1 MKQKSFQL
9 LAVLAALALVVF
21 TPVQAAAAAL
31 PPAQAESASFILK
44 LADLDFS
51 GSLNLA
57 GPYQKVTAAFA
68 LPADW
73 SLSAPLQVDLRYR
86 SDFQSLMQAFSGAPS
101 TENVAGIKG
110 VLSIYLNETLIS
122 AVEVDTSANN
132 TLSFEVD
139 PQLVAPYPAQNQL
152 QISWDAAAACAYGVT
167 SGLYLDPD
175 STLQFSYTT
184 QTVDLSLR
192 DFPQPFYSMDTLQMH
207 AVTLL
212 VPADP
217 DENILSALLA
227 VAAGLGRHSRGAL
240 KFNIMTSDQVSPAE
254 LADAHLILIG
264 SLGTWRSY
272 LAGSG
277 LAADALQVPADAET
291 EDGLLVLQPSPWN
304 PSRALLLVSGQTEI
318 GYLKAGASLAS
329 VDFLPYANGRVAV
342 VSQLDMDVSQTIIDL
357 NLASLRGEDNLLM
370 EQMGDT
376 TFTIPFSMPADANIS
391 PEAYIEVYFRHSQLI
406 DYLQSSLTVSIN
418 GIKIG
423 SIRFSD
429 QSAENGLARII
440 LPPDI
445 IQPLQNTL
453 EITTSIVPQDLCA
466 DERSGNFWVSVLG
479 DSYLHL
485 PPVLEEGNL
494 QAGDLYLND
503 YPQALLT
510 DESLSTLT
518 FVAAAQDWQNW
529 LYAADLAYR
538 LGGFTASGPLRPSA
552 AFLGADRADLGSQ
565 SVILIGSTAEI
576 SASAWNDV
584 LPLSFGADGS
594 LPSLSFDG
602 VQFSTAEGQDLGVL
616 QIVRQSD
623 NGVPLFSLAGNSAN
637 GVNAAMT
644 AAREGLIDKFSS
656 AGNVTLI
663 DGEQNG
669 HALLIEK
676 PVSPGAEESGAM
688 KWYERLLG
696 QNMEKADFYLLA
708 GSVILTALYILWMAT
723 GKPKRK

>member
-21 TPVQAAAAAL
+21 TPMQAAAAAL

-44 LADLDFS
+44 LTDLEFS

-57 GPYQKVTAAFA
+57 GPYQETMADFE

-73 SLSAPLQVDLRYR
+73 SLNAPLQIDLRFR
-86 SDFQSLMQAFSGAPS
+86 SDFQSLMQAFAGTAETENINGIKGMLSVYLNGTLISASQVNSS
-101 TENVAGIKG
+101 TEG
-110 VLSIYLNETLIS
+110 VLSI
-122 AVEVDTSANN
+122 EVN
-132 TLSFEVD
+132 T
-139 PQLVAPYPAQNQL
+139 QMVAPYPAKNEL
-152 QISWDAAAACAYGVT
+152 RIAWDAATACAYGVT
-167 SGLYLDPD
+167 SGLYLDPE

-192 DFPQPFYSMDTLQMH
+192 DFPQPFYSTDAVQTR

-212 VPADP
+212 IPADP
-217 DENILSALLA
+217 DENVLSALLA
-227 VAAGLGRHSRGAL
+227 VAAGLGRHSRSAL
-240 KFNIMTSDQVSPAE
+240 EFNVMTSDQISPAE

-264 SLGTWRSY
+264 PLESWRSY

-277 LAADALQVPADAET
+277 LAADALQIPMDVGK
-291 EDGLLVLQPSPWN
+291 EDGLLILQPSPWN
-304 PSRALLLVSGQTEI
+304 PSRALLLVSGENET
-318 GYLKAGASLAS
+318 GYLKASASLAS
-329 VDFLPYANGRVAV
+329 ADFLPYANGRAAV
-342 VSQLDMDVSQTIIDL
+342 VSQLDMGVSQTVIDL
-357 NLASLRGEDNLLM
+357 SLSSLRSEDNLLM
-370 EQMGDT
+370 EHLGDT
-376 TFTIPFSMPADANIS
+376 AFIIPFNMPADANIS

-418 GIKIG
+418 GTKIG

-429 QSAENGLARII
+429 QSAENGLVRII

-485 PPVLEEGNL
+485 PPVLEEGGA

-503 YPQALLT
+503 FPQALLT

-538 LGGFTASGPLRPSA
+538 LGGFTAAGPLRPSA
-552 AFLGADRADLGSQ
+552 AFLGTDRADLSGQ
-565 SVILIGSTAEI
+565 SVLLIGSTAEI
-576 SASAWNDV
+576 GASAWNEV
-584 LPLSFGADGS
+584 LPLSFEADGS

-602 VQFSTAEGQDLGVL
+602 VQFSTAGGQDLGEL
-616 QIVRQSD
+616 QITRQSES
-623 NGVPLFSLAGNSAN
+623 GAPLFSLTGNSAD
-637 GVNAAMT
+637 GLNAAMI
-644 AAREGLIDKFSS
+644 AAREGLSDRLSS

-663 DGEQNG
+663 DGEQNS
-669 HALLIEK
+669 HELLIER
-676 PVSPGAEESGAM
+676 PVSTSAEDGGTL

-696 QNMEKADFYLLA
+696 QNMEKANFYLLA
-708 GSVILTALYILWMAT
+708 GSVILTALYVLWMAT
-723 GKPKRK
+723 AKSKRK

>member
-1 MKQKSFQL
+1 MKLKSFQL

-21 TPVQAAAAAL
+21 TPMQAAAAAL
-31 PPAQAESASFILK
+31 PPAQAESAGFFLK
-44 LADLDFS
+44 LTDLEFS

-57 GPYQKVTAAFA
+57 GPYQEITAAFG

-73 SLSAPLQVDLRYR
+73 SLSAPLQADLRYR
-86 SDFQSLMQAFSGAPS
+86 SDFQSLMQAFSGTPG
-101 TENVAGIKG
+101 TENIAGIKG
-110 VLSIYLNETLIS
+110 VLSVYLNGTLIS
-122 AVEVDTSANN
+122 TTEVDTSANN
-132 TLSFEVD
+132 ALSFEVD
-139 PQLVAPYPAQNQL
+139 PQWVAPYPAQNEL
-152 QISWDAAAACAYGVT
+152 RIAWDAAAACAYGVT

-192 DFPQPFYSMDTLQMH
+192 DFPQPFYSTEPVQTRT
-207 AVTLL
+207 VTLL
-212 VPADP
+212 IPADP
-217 DENILSALLA
+217 DENVLSALLA

-240 KFNIMTSDQVSPAE
+240 EFNVMTSGQISPAE

-264 SLGTWRSY
+264 PLESWRSY

-277 LAADALQVPADAET
+277 LAADVLQIPMDAGT
-291 EDGLLVLQPSPWN
+291 EDGLLILQPSPWN
-304 PSRALLLVSGQTEI
+304 PSRALLLVSGENEI
-318 GYLKAGASLAS
+318 GYLKASASLAS
-329 VDFLPYANGRVAV
+329 ADFLPYANGRAAV
-342 VSQLDMDVSQTIIDL
+342 VSQLDMGVSQTVIDL
-357 NLASLRGEDNLLM
+357 NLASLRSEDNLLM
-370 EQMGDT
+370 EHLGDT
-376 TFTIPFSMPADANIS
+376 AFTIPFNMPADANIS

-418 GIKIG
+418 GTKIG

-485 PPVLEEGNL
+485 PPVLEEGSA

-503 YPQALLT
+503 FPQALLT

-552 AFLGADRADLGSQ
+552 AFLGTDRADLSGQ
-565 SVILIGSTAEI
+565 SVLLIGGTVEI
-576 SASAWNDV
+576 AASAWNDV
-584 LPLSFGADGS
+584 LPLSFEADGS

-602 VQFSTAEGQDLGVL
+602 VQFSTAGDQDLGVL
-616 QIVRQSD
+616 QIVRLSES
-623 NGVPLFSLAGNSAN
+623 GAPLFNLAGNSA
-637 GVNAAMT
+637 GGLNAAMT
-644 AAREGLIDKFSS
+644 AAREGLSGRLSS

-669 HALLIEK
+669 HELLIEK
-676 PVSPGAEESGAM
+676 PVSTSAEDGGTL

-723 GKPKRK
+723 SKPRRK